1 MTVDELTPRQQ
12 ALLTMIVRDYVSS
25 AAPVGSEA
33 LARHYRLG
41 LSSATVRNEMAE
53 LERLGYISH
62 PHTSA
67 GRVPTDSGYR
77 YFVSRLMDEFELPA
91 EEQRT
96 IRHQFHQVELELDQW
111 IHLAASV
118 LARAAHNVA
127 LVTMPITR
135 QCRLRHLELLALQ
148 ESLVLLLVVLQ
159 EGRLRQQMI
168 TLPGVVDEDELSK
181 IAHRLAAV
189 FGALSATAI
198 ETKVS
203 RGLVVLSATERVIV
217 DQLVK
222 LMRQVDA
229 GGSQS
234 AHYEGLREVLGQ
246 PEFARAEKVRALVEA
261 LEQRDAWLGIVPVS
275 LPSGEVWLSIGAENQ
290 WTLLRDCSLVLARY
304 GMKDAASGV
313 LGVIGPTRMP
323 YWRAIAT
330 VRCLS
335 VVMGDLITALAP
347 GGRG

>member
-1 MTVDELTPRQQ
+1 MDELTPRQQ

-25 AAPVGSEA
+25 ANPVGSEA

-41 LSSATVRNEMAE
+41 LSPATVRNEMAE

-67 GRVPTDSGYR
+67 GRVPTDRGYR
-77 YFVSRLMDEFELPA
+77 YFVTRLMDEFELPP

-127 LVTMPITR
+127 LVTIPITR
-135 QCRLRHLELLALQ
+135 QCRLRHIELLALQ
-148 ESLVLLLVVLQ
+148 DQLVLLLVVLQ
-159 EGRLRQQMI
+159 EGRLRQQII
-168 TLPGVVDEDELSK
+168 TLPGAGNADDLRK
-181 IAHRLAAV
+181 IAHRLTAI
-189 FGALSATAI
+189 FGALSAPAI
-198 ETKVS
+198 ETKVA
-203 RGLVVLSATERVIV
+203 RGLAVLSATERAVV
-217 DQLVK
+217 DHVVK
-222 LMRQVDA
+222 LMRQADA
-229 GGSQS
+229 GSGQS
-234 AHYEGLREVLGQ
+234 AHYEGLIEVFGQ
-246 PEFARAEKVRALVEA
+246 PEFARAEKVRSLVEA
-261 LEQRDAWLGIVPVS
+261 LEQRDAWLGIVPPG
-275 LPSGEVWLSIGAENQ
+275 LPSGEIWLSIGSENQ
-290 WTLLRDCSLVLARY
+290 LSLLRDCSLVLARY
-304 GMKDAASGV
+304 GVEESATGV

-335 VVMGDLITALAP
+335 AVMGDLITTLSP
-347 GGRG
+347 WGRS